1 MICHVI
7 WQILRCISH
16 SKTNRFILLENVC
29 KRGRVKSLRTE
40 ARMFLQEI
48 FLQSAAI
55 KNDLSPGTREVAAFY
70 SLIQRQL
77 FREL

>member
-1 MICHVI
+1 M
-7 WQILRCISH
+7 
-16 SKTNRFILLENVC
+16 C
-29 KRGRVKSLRTE
+29 KRGRVKSLRAE

-70 SLIQRQL
+70 SFLQRQL